1 MPTRRKGSTRK
12 GMRKGR
18 KMTRGAMRQRMRGK
32 KMWWHMGGAQVVLP
46 ADLTDSSMGGPA
58 RMSLSQG
65 GDYLSL
71 HKGQYGGAAVN
82 LSAAAPMGY
91 TGMLDD
97 SLRATARVT
106 PIDESV
112 SAIQGMQDG
121 GSRRGKRANHKAML
135 AMLKKINKKL
145 SRRKQR
151 GGMPYALT
159 QAQDYSSPGMLLS
172 PSAERAALGGM
183 NPEWKLASDPG
194 AFAPNM

>member
-1 MPTRRKGSTRK
+1 
-12 GMRKGR
+12 
-18 KMTRGAMRQRMRGK
+18 MRGK

-46 ADLTDSSMGGPA
+46 ADLGDSSMGGPA

-71 HKGQYGGAAVN
+71 HKGQYGGAAVS

-97 SLRATARVT
+97 SLRATARVS

-112 SAIQGMQDG
+112 AAIQGMQDG
-121 GSRRGKRANHKAML
+121 GSRRGKRANHKAMM
-135 AMLKKINKKL
+135 AMLKKINKKM